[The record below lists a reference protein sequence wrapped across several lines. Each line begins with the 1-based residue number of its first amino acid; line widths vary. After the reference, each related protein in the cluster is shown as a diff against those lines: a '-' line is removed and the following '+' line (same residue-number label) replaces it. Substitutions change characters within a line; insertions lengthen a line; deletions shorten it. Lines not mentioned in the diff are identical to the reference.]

1 MATMPVHVRVPVKRT
16 ELSEELWEEA
26 ALLPC
31 LLSVDV
37 PLMDFTVR
45 DLLQLEAGSLVESSN
60 VNGADVPVLVNH
72 QLIGWAEF
80 EVVGQRLAI
89 RLTELA

>member
-1 MATMPVHVRVPVKRT
+1 MASSPVHVPIPIRPG
-16 ELSEELWEEA
+16 EPSEQLWEEA

-31 LLSVDV
+31 VLSVDV
-37 PLMDFTVR
+37 PLKDFTVR
-45 DLLQLEAGSLVESSN
+45 DMLQLEKGSLVESRS
-60 VNGADVPVLVNH
+60 VNGADVPVMVNS

-89 RLTELA
+89 RLTGLA